1 MTYREWMG
9 APASS
14 DIVDPV
20 GWKPPGAPE
29 ILFPAT
35 SAEHCIGEFS
45 ITWNRPLR
53 MWLMLYNC
61 PGGIEARVAPAP
73 WGPMVGAGSAAEQGR
88 GRRLSPGHDSGRLRK
103 PPGLLAQPRTRP
115 NGKFVAGGFYA
126 PYVLDRYT
134 SGADPSR
141 RSTIYW
147 LLSTWNP
154 YEVTVMRTT
163 FEHNSR

>member
-1 MTYREWMG
+1 M
-9 APASS
+9 PALLLSK
-14 DIVDPV
+14 DEDVDCRLV
-20 GWKPPGAPE
+20 M
-29 ILFPAT
+29 I
-35 SAEHCIGEFS
+35 
-45 ITWNRPLR
+45 
-53 MWLMLYNC
+53 
-61 PGGIEARVAPAP
+61 PGGCGNRRDYWPSRAR
-73 WGPMVGAGSAAEQGR
+73 
-88 GRRLSPGHDSGRLRK
+88 
-103 PPGLLAQPRTRP
+103 AQ